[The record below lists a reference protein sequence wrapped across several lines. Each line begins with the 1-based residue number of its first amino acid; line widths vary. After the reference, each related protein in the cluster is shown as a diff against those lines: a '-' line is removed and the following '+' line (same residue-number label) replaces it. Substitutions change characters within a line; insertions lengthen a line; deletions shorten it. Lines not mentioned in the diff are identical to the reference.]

1 MVSLHGVHLLS
12 VDLCA
17 AGWHRLCPYLLQTT
31 LAPTFTCCAP
41 ALLLPTLQEQVGLF
55 LAGLISFNL
64 VASLLPSSAT
74 FKQQQQPQQPTSE
87 VAGPLQDPTIT
98 LLDGPKKFFGV
109 TNWGFTPQNELFAG
123 RLAALGI
130 AAAIVGEL
138 VTGLGPVGQL
148 SAGEGGE
155 VVIPG
160 MLLVSVS
167 PAWLLKVAVMLAVDS
182 MHNSSFQLTAVG
194 ASLTISSFTLW

>member
-1 MVSLHGVHLLS
+1 M
-12 VDLCA
+12 CA
-17 AGWHRLCPYLLQTT
+17 AGCHRLCPYLLQTT
-31 LAPTFTCCAP
+31 LAPTCSCCAP
-41 ALLLPTLQEQVGLF
+41 ALPLPTLQGQVGLF
-55 LAGLISFNL
+55 LAGLIGFNL
-64 VASLLPSSAT
+64 VASLLPTSAT
-74 FKQQQQPQQPTSE
+74 FKQQQPTLPSSE
-87 VAGPLQDPTIT
+87 VSGPLQDPTIT

-155 VVIPG
+155 AVIPG

-167 PAWLLKVAVMLAVDS
+167 PACLLMVAVMLAVDS
-182 MHNSSFQLTAVG
+182 MHNSSFQLTAAG
-194 ASLTISSFTLW
+194 ASLTISCFTLWLPV

>member
-1 MVSLHGVHLLS
+1 MS
-12 VDLCA
+12 
-17 AGWHRLCPYLLQTT
+17 
-31 LAPTFTCCAP
+31 
-41 ALLLPTLQEQVGLF
+41 
-55 LAGLISFNL
+55 
-64 VASLLPSSAT
+64 
-74 FKQQQQPQQPTSE
+74 
-87 VAGPLQDPTIT
+87 GPLQDPTIT

-148 SAGEGGE
+148 SAGERGE

-167 PAWLLKVAVMLAVDS
+167 PACLLMVAVMLAVDS
-182 MHNSSFQLTAVG
+182 MHNSSFQLTAAG
-194 ASLTISSFTLW
+194 ASLTISCFTLWLPVCCLAACAVTALERQRLLVHDAEFIWHKRSASDKASAYACLLCRDWYLQPEHILRPCCVGLLHGLHCRGQAGS